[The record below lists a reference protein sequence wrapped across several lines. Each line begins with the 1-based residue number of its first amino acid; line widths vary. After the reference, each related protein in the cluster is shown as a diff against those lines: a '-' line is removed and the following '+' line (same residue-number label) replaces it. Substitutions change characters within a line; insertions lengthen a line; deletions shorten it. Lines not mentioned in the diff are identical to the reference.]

1 MRSVKP
7 GKSTSKV
14 EITNISQHG
23 FWLFVKGKEYFLS
36 FDEFPW
42 FRDATIDD
50 LVDVEITKG
59 KDLYWPKLDVD
70 LTLNIIEHPDK
81 YPLKSKA

>member
-1 MRSVKP
+1 MPSVKP
-7 GKSTSKV
+7 GKNTSKV

-23 FWLFVKGKEYFLS
+23 FWLYVKGKEYFLS